1 MVGGSFL
8 LAFVLA
14 AVGTSGVAAEV
25 FPRQTTFS
33 NTTVSSTTTSADAGI
48 PTPPPCCWILAGT
61 HAVGLNQWY
70 TSTAEHVVGELI
82 VFFPVFS
89 SLLSCCPGLVLSNFC
104 SYQNSPRAGDI
115 LIRSPATVITT
126 YIRENNG
133 SAVPA
138 NSTTIYANTTGYPVA
153 GEYQP
158 IDMVTATYPWV
169 TIPGVPSTLLPDSY
183 RWNDYAATAVDNVT
197 AMTFPGTDLVIH
209 QPTPYDEWFLIAVYT
224 TTPDTSLY
232 PSSTGLTAWPPNMCG
247 SYLPSTQY
255 GTITQTIT
263 SNGGVSTVISAVP
276 TGTTSRLVP
285 SGKSDIFFYTA
296 ALFGAADRLDVTY
309 RSPKATQTDAVTAFF
324 SFPTGLVD
332 WLGKQENVIAKYP
345 YITDCWAEDG
355 GQGQPTVHVP
365 VNALTVTSS
374 HIIDVQKAP
383 SPTTSPSAVKPT
395 ESAHTEIEET
405 TIDQPPSPSPT
416 TSPSAVKPTESAHTE
431 IEGTTLDQPPP
442 SDTITILDPPSA
454 TTTASAPHTENQGS
468 SLDLPSP
475 PPSPSGTKQTRET
488 RLTIPGMTAHT
499 EIEHTTVDG
508 PKSTDSR
515 MPKAHT
521 EISAP
526 VLDVPTRSYTNRP
539 GSALPAQG
547 SDAASGKESSASR
560 PGGGI
565 VVAGSDDNDD
575 NDSKQQ
581 PSQGGSSGG
590 NNNNEQDNGIG
601 GLISAIQSVASQQTR
616 GSSDSQGHYNQ
627 QDVSARPAAA
637 ATDNDSGP
645 RPSITGFVVGSQ
657 TLTPGG
663 AALTQ
668 GGSTFTALP
677 SGSGLQVVAQSS
689 TLRLDGVVPPGM
701 FTVPGV
707 VQKPDSEDEYLVGNA
722 AVSAG
727 GPAVTIGRETF
738 SALPSG
744 SGVQVVNGD
753 GQTRTESVVAVATID
768 SSPVRSGEN
777 DGQYVFGGNTL
788 SAGGQ
793 ALTIDGT
800 TFSALPS
807 RSGIAVVNQGQT
819 STASLGGTVDFLTV
833 TGASVTAFATPVLL
847 PGGDNHGD
855 DSHQQLVTL
864 GGSTYTALAT
874 DGSLLVIDG
883 QTVNPGE
890 TTVIHGETVVLSGT
904 SLVVVTATS
913 THGLG
918 DAIMS
923 GLGGGSS
930 SSSSSGDDEEETA
943 SSSSG
948 PDAEETSA
956 SNDGGS
962 GDSTTGES
970 AAVPG
975 AQVAFVCLV
984 ASAVFALALM

>member
-1 MVGGSFL
+1 VTGS
-8 LAFVLA
+8 
-14 AVGTSGVAAEV
+14 
-25 FPRQTTFS
+25 
-33 NTTVSSTTTSADAGI
+33 
-48 PTPPPCCWILAGT
+48 
-61 HAVGLNQWY
+61 
-70 TSTAEHVVGELI
+70 
-82 VFFPVFS
+82 
-89 SLLSCCPGLVLSNFC
+89 
-104 SYQNSPRAGDI
+104 
-115 LIRSPATVITT
+115 
-126 YIRENNG
+126 
-133 SAVPA
+133 
-138 NSTTIYANTTGYPVA
+138 
-153 GEYQP
+153 
-158 IDMVTATYPWV
+158 YPWV

-183 RWNDYAATAVDNVT
+183 RWNDYAATAVDNAT

-224 TTPDTSLY
+224 TTPDMSLY
-232 PSSTGLTAWPPNMCG
+232 PSSTGLTAWPPSMCG

-263 SNGGVSTVISAVP
+263 KNGGVSTITSAAP

-285 SGKSDIFFYTA
+285 SGKDYLFFYTA

-309 RSPKATQTDAVTAFF
+309 RSPKATQTDAVQAFF

-332 WLGKQENVIAKYP
+332 WLGKQENVVAKYP

-395 ESAHTEIEET
+395 ESAHTEIE
-405 TIDQPPSPSPT
+405 
-416 TSPSAVKPTESAHTE
+416 
-431 IEGTTLDQPPP
+431 GTTLDRPPP
-442 SDTITILDPPSA
+442 SDTITILEPPAA
-454 TTTASAPHTENQGS
+454 TITASAPHTENQGS
-468 SLDLPSP
+468 SLDLP
-475 PPSPSGTKQTRET
+475 PPSPSLSKAIRTTQET
-488 RLTIPGMTAHT
+488 SLDIPGMTIHT
-499 EIEHTTVDG
+499 EPDHTTVGG

-515 MPKAHT
+515 QPKAHT

-526 VLDVPTRSYTNRP
+526 VLDVPTRSGSSTDRP
-539 GSALPAQG
+539 ASALPAQA
-547 SDAASGKESSASR
+547 SDAAAGKESSDSK

-565 VVAGSDDNDD
+565 IVAGSDDDD
-575 NDSKQQ
+575 SEQQ
-581 PSQGGSSGG
+581 PSQGSNSGG
-590 NNNNEQDNGIG
+590 NSNNNNEQDNGVG
-601 GLISAIQSVASQQTR
+601 VLISAIQSVASQQT
-616 GSSDSQGHYNQ
+616 GGASSDSQGNNNQ
-627 QDVSARPAAA
+627 QDVPARPAAA
-637 ATDNDSGP
+637 ATDNGSGP
-645 RPSITGFVVGSQ
+645 RPSITGFVIGSQ

-668 GGSTFTALP
+668 GGSTYTALA

-701 FTVPGV
+701 FAVPGV
-707 VQKPDSEDEYLVGNA
+707 VQKPDSEDEYLVGNDA
-722 AVSAG
+722 ISAG

-753 GQTRTESVVAVATID
+753 GQTRIESVVAVATID
-768 SSPVRSGEN
+768 SSPVRSGED
-777 DGQYVFGGNTL
+777 DGHYVFGGNTL

-793 ALTIDGT
+793 AIMIDGT

-833 TGASVTAFATPVLL
+833 TGASVSAFATPVLL
-847 PGGDNHGD
+847 PGGDNDGNSDH
-855 DSHQQLVTL
+855 HLVTL

-874 DGSLLVIDG
+874 EGSLLVIDG

-904 SLVVVTATS
+904 SLVVMTATS

-923 GLGGGSS
+923 GLGGVSS
-930 SSSSSGDDEEETA
+930 ATSSSSGDDEDETA

-948 PDAEETSA
+948 SDAEETGA
-956 SNDGGS
+956 SDGSDESTADRSGAMPGS
-962 GDSTTGES
+962 QISFG
-970 AAVPG
+970 
-975 AQVAFVCLV
+975 CLV
-984 ASAVFALALM
+984 ASAVLALVFM